1 MIILIVTSAKVIIS
15 QNIRKFEY
23 GCIMNFGAF
32 QNSIFALESH
42 LADKKYVIK
51 NFLVLKIF
59 LAPLLL
65 FFLMHTLHL
74 LYFYSHLNL
83 DGLSIIFKISDWL

>member
-32 QNSIFALESH
+32 QNYIFALESH
-42 LADKKYVIK
+42 LADKKIYNLEFPCSK
-51 NFLVLKIF
+51 NISCSSSALFSDAYITFAIF
-59 LAPLLL
+59 LFTFILRWA
-65 FFLMHTLHL
+65 FI
-74 LYFYSHLNL
+74 YFQAV
-83 DGLSIIFKISDWL
+83 